1 MKILATCGR
10 PQVIPSA
17 APVLV
22 VLRPAWLCSTGS
34 KHSKPC
40 WLRQCPGHRLPNRTP
55 PSRRRWCQV
64 LGKHWPRPDM
74 RLPVFKTS
82 VLNQYVPA
90 GPWCRY
96 VSILLPATCYLH
108 FTKVSANFEHQV
120 WGLPVLFWNA
130 FTPIFSQRSPQKRWQ
145 DTFFS
150 SSVHG
155 VQASLHAAS
164 TKGTHEPSAPKSG
177 MIKASSP
184 ITIPMAPIT
193 YYRVV
198 FEIKTCRTFPCSRGF
213 SKNCHQVISKALWKA
228 VFFHATRQSHLA
240 VLLQDTTAQR
250 QWDKDDHQDSH
261 YDTANG
267 TAPQRCSICFLAPR
281 DGGWGCTAE
290 NQQSS
295 WQMDIHS
302 PQTCSHIAIVIH
314 C

>member
-74 RLPVFKTS
+74 QLPVFKTS

-120 WGLPVLFWNA
+120 WGLPVLFRNA
-130 FTPIFSQRSPQKRWQ
+130 FTPILFPEVPTEKVTRHLLFLICARSASIVACCIHEGHARAQCSKERNDQSQQSHHNPNGTDSPTTELFLKSKRVVPFRAAEVFQKTAIKSFRKPCEKLFFPPNQAVPPCRTASRHHSTKAVRQRWSPGFPLRYRQWNRPTAMQHMLSGTKRWRMRM
-145 DTFFS
+145 
-150 SSVHG
+150 HG
-155 VQASLHAAS
+155 WKS
-164 TKGTHEPSAPKSG
+164 TK
-177 MIKASSP
+177 
-184 ITIPMAPIT
+184 
-193 YYRVV
+193 
-198 FEIKTCRTFPCSRGF
+198 
-213 SKNCHQVISKALWKA
+213 
-228 VFFHATRQSHLA
+228 
-240 VLLQDTTAQR
+240 
-250 QWDKDDHQDSH
+250 
-261 YDTANG
+261 
-267 TAPQRCSICFLAPR
+267 
-281 DGGWGCTAE
+281 
-290 NQQSS
+290 
-295 WQMDIHS
+295 
-302 PQTCSHIAIVIH
+302 
-314 C
+314 